1 MRLTINLDKGAYN
14 FRKKEQKMKLDK
26 NHSLILSIDIQA
38 RLCDAIA
45 KSAGQGALDSAI
57 RNAEILLKGGAILE
71 VPRIESLQYV
81 KGLGESALGAEI
93 TRDVF
98 EKRTFSVVYEN
109 SPLLA
114 YLSQNLH
121 IRQIIICGMEAHIC
135 VLQSARD
142 LLGEGYEVALVSD
155 AVISRN
161 PANKENALSFIAKLG
176 GAILNVESV
185 LFDLLQSSEAPQFKA
200 ISALIK

>member
-1 MRLTINLDKGAYN
+1 
-14 FRKKEQKMKLDK
+14 MKLEK
-26 NHSLILSIDIQA
+26 NHSLMLSIDIQA
-38 RLCDAIA
+38 RLCSAIA
-45 KSAGQGALDSAI
+45 ASAGQNALDSAVKS
-57 RNAEILLKGGAILE
+57 AEALLKGGAILE
-71 VPRIESLQYV
+71 VPIIESLQYV
-81 KGLGESALGAEI
+81 KGLGESAVSAEI
-93 TRDVF
+93 ARDVF

-114 YLSQNLH
+114 HLAQNPH
-121 IRQIIICGMEAHIC
+121 IKQIIICGMEAHIC

-142 LLGEGYEVALVSD
+142 LISAGYQVALTSD

-161 PANKENALSFIAKLG
+161 PANKANALDFIARLG
-176 GAILNVESV
+176 GGILNVESV

>member
-1 MRLTINLDKGAYN
+1 
-14 FRKKEQKMKLDK
+14 MKLDK

-45 KSAGQGALDSAI
+45 KSAGQSALDSAI
-57 RNAEILLKGGAILE
+57 KNAEILLKGGAILE
-71 VPRIESLQYV
+71 VPLMESLQYV

-114 YLSQNLH
+114 YLAQNLH

-142 LLGEGYEVALVSD
+142 LLNMGFEVALASD
-155 AVISRN
+155 CVISRN
-161 PANKENALSFIAKLG
+161 PANKDNVLSFIAQLG
-176 GAILNVESV
+176 GGILNVESV
-185 LFDLLQSSEAPQFKA
+185 LFDLLESSESPQFKA